1 MSYIPKSAQR
11 KIDAANSAIKAMP
24 HRVFDSVDKIAVPF
38 VPTILIAGQ
47 GGAQMWDVFFN
58 GVKQHLC
65 QRADSERGYII
76 RYVRGTGNKPLSKEV
91 EMLTGIVEIKR
102 KVY

>member
-11 KIDAANSAIKAMP
+11 KIDAANRAIKAMP
-24 HRVFDSVDKIAVPF
+24 HRVFDGVDKLAVPF
-38 VPTILIAGQ
+38 VPNILTAGD

-65 QRADSERGYII
+65 QHADCERGYIV
-76 RYVRGTGNKPLSKEV
+76 RYTHGTGNKPLTSETEKLFGV
-91 EMLTGIVEIKR
+91 VEIKR
-102 KVY
+102 KVR